1 MMFSRI
7 GSGGCLCFLLIACG
21 LVGPSDVEVRLEN
34 ASSTAFAEA
43 TLFTVDGSHTYLDL
57 GPGEASPY
65 LNVTMAYG
73 IATTQVVV
81 GADTIRLQVI
91 DYVGEEPLGAGV
103 LHVRHRPRTHRGAP
117 YVPDAASPRGVL
129 TRAVEPGL
137 SSLHSRRRSTTLIR

>member
-91 DYVGEEPLGAGV
+91 DYVGEEPLGAGCYTYV
-103 LHVRHRPRTHRGAP
+103 IGLEPTEGRPT
-117 YVPDAASPRGVL
+117 SL
-129 TRAVEPGL
+129 TQLLREGC
-137 SSLHSRRRSTTLIR
+137 